1 MRLAGLSAL
10 AHHSMLAA
18 PKQQVYAVNRT
29 KWRSVDASMENPGP
43 MTGYIECQLWNY
55 SPALQPDGDTV
66 DPLSLT
72 LSLQDSTDERVQ
84 NALDELKG
92 ELPW

>member
-1 MRLAGLSAL
+1 
-10 AHHSMLAA
+10 MLAA

-29 KWRSVDASMENPGP
+29 KWHSINASLENPGP
-43 MTGYIECQLWNY
+43 MSGYIECQMWNY
-55 SPALQPDGDTV
+55 SPALQPGSDTV

-72 LSLQDSTDERVQ
+72 LSLQDSADERVQ
-84 NALDELKG
+84 NALDELRG